1 VSGATE
7 AVARFHRRLW
17 GEGDLG
23 AIDELFDP
31 AAVVHMT
38 GFDGSAVDT
47 VRDDAVRYRSA
58 FSDVSSRVLA
68 LLEDRERVVLHW
80 STVGTHTGTY
90 GKVPATGKVITM
102 SGIDIYRFTD
112 GRAVECWSM
121 WDGLDVYSQMGVL
134 PELW

>member
-1 VSGATE
+1 MSEATD

-31 AAVVHMT
+31 GAVVHMT

-47 VRDDAVRYRSA
+47 VRDDAVRYRGA
-58 FSDVSSRVLA
+58 FSDISSQVVA
-68 LLEDRERVVLHW
+68 LLEDGDRVVLHW
-80 STVGTHTGTY
+80 STVGIHTGTY
-90 GKVPATGKVITM
+90 GKVLATGKVITM
-102 SGIDIYRFTD
+102 SGIDIYRLAD

-134 PELW
+134 PDLW